1 MGRKVCNGDP
11 ENYYFINMKF
21 IQTSIIGAY
30 RIELEKKVDDRG
42 FFART
47 WDSNEFKKRGLSTEF
62 VQASMSSTSKSGTL
76 RGMHFQK
83 PPHAENKLIRV
94 TRGIIYDVM
103 IDLRE
108 HSQTYMQWFG
118 TELSDTNRLSL
129 YIPEGIAHGFITLS
143 DNVELHYFMTAY
155 YEPEAQSG
163 VRYDD
168 PAFNIKW
175 PIEVAKI
182 SKKDASYPDFR
193 RDSV

>member
-1 MGRKVCNGDP
+1 MR
-11 ENYYFINMKF
+11 FSA
-21 IQTSIIGAY
+21 TSIHGAY
-30 RIELEKKVDDRG
+30 VLDLEKREDDRG

-47 WDSNEFKKRGLSTEF
+47 WDSSEFKKRGLSAKF

-94 TRGIIYDVM
+94 TRGIMYDVM

-143 DNVELHYFMTAY
+143 DNVEIHYFMTSY
-155 YEPEAQSG
+155 YKQESQTG

-168 PAFNIKW
+168 PAFKIKW

-182 SKKDASYPDFR
+182 SKKDASFPDYR